1 MDSSTDMRFENGKL
15 SPNRDEGVAMNELE
29 SSGMENTS
37 PEANGV
43 GPVTLEANKAIKSN
57 YLTSRLGN
65 GDVFHNPEN
74 LVQFIVSGKNISF
87 ISMLVYYITNYHLT
101 EKEIS

>member
-1 MDSSTDMRFENGKL
+1 MDLSTDMSFENGKL
-15 SPNRDEGVAMNELE
+15 STNRDEGVAMNGLE

-37 PEANGV
+37 PEANGE
-43 GPVTLEANKAIKSN
+43 GPITLEANKAIKSN

-87 ISMLVYYITNYHLT
+87 SSMLV
-101 EKEIS
+101 

>member
-1 MDSSTDMRFENGKL
+1 MDFSTDMSSENGKL
-15 SPNRDEGVAMNELE
+15 SSNRDEGVAMNELE
-29 SSGMENTS
+29 SSGMDNTS

-43 GPVTLEANKAIKSN
+43 GSVTLESNKTIKSN

-74 LVQFIVSGKNISF
+74 LVQFIVSGKNLSF
-87 ISMLVYYITNYHLT
+87 SSMLVYNYHLT
-101 EKEIS
+101 EEEIS

>member
-1 MDSSTDMRFENGKL
+1 MDFSTDMSSENGKL
-15 SPNRDEGVAMNELE
+15 SSNRDEGVAMNELE

-43 GPVTLEANKAIKSN
+43 GPVTLEANKAIKSR
-57 YLTSRLGN
+57 TSRLGN

-74 LVQFIVSGKNISF
+74 LVQFIVSGKKTFHSARY
-87 ISMLVYYITNYHLT
+87 LHKHNYHLT
-101 EKEIS
+101 EEEIS

>member
-1 MDSSTDMRFENGKL
+1 MDLSTDISLENSKPAL
-15 SPNRDEGVAMNELE
+15 NRDEGVAMNELE

-74 LVQFIVSGKNISF
+74 LVQFIVSGKKTFHSARY
-87 ISMLVYYITNYHLT
+87 LYI
-101 EKEIS
+101 III

>member
-1 MDSSTDMRFENGKL
+1 MDLSTDISFENGKL
-15 SPNRDEGVAMNELE
+15 STNRDEGVDMKELE

-74 LVQFIVSGKNISF
+74 LVQFVVSGKNRSF
-87 ISMLVYYITNYHLT
+87 SSMLYITNYHLT
-101 EKEIS
+101 EEET

>member
-1 MDSSTDMRFENGKL
+1 MDSSTDISFENGKL
-15 SPNRDEGVAMNELE
+15 STNRDEGVDMKELE

-43 GPVTLEANKAIKSN
+43 GPVTLEANKTIKSN

-74 LVQFIVSGKNISF
+74 LVQFIVSGKKTFHSARY
-87 ISMLVYYITNYHLT
+87 LYI
-101 EKEIS
+101 III

>member
-1 MDSSTDMRFENGKL
+1 MDSSTDISFENGKL
-15 SPNRDEGVAMNELE
+15 STNRDEGVAMNELE

-37 PEANGV
+37 PEVNGV

-74 LVQFIVSGKNISF
+74 LVQFIVSGKN
-87 ISMLVYYITNYHLT
+87 L
-101 EKEIS
+101 